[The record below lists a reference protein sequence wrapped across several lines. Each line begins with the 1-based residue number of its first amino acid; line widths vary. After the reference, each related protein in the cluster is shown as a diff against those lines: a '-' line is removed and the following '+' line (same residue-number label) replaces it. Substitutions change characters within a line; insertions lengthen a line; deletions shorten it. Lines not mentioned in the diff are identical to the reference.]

1 MAPPMIRGF
10 DDKASILDPRSDVI
24 VDACAGSGKT
34 WLLTS
39 RIIRAL
45 LLGAKPS
52 EILAITF
59 TRKAAREMSARL
71 TDWLKTL
78 STSSDE
84 KIRVFL
90 VERGIASSDLD
101 RYVSKARILYRE
113 YLATPSG
120 VNINTFHGWFFQ
132 IIQFAPWSV
141 QSGRGKELLES
152 EEVILR
158 ESWELFFKDQTPSE
172 DINDVL
178 YWLYDNFEL
187 HNSHKVINQF
197 VSNRLDWWTYKETF
211 DTSGILSL
219 WRSRQGQDPLNELAH
234 NRVIMGSLP
243 QFKNLLI
250 KNNLPSELKKLNVFE
265 MVSLAND
272 PVAWFSS
279 LKKLLSPERRA
290 TGAMRER
297 MGDSSAEEYVHLYRE
312 IKDEVGQ
319 IDINRTQWIADQLDF
334 AVKIIGDRLIDIFQ
348 SIKNSSQVMDFSDLE
363 WMVRSMLLD
372 DDQADFVLH
381 RLDSRYTHLLVDEF
395 QDTNPIQWTI
405 LKSWIDASVQAG
417 TPMKLFFVGDP
428 KQSIYRFRRAEPR
441 LFEVAEKLIV
451 DELGG
456 RKVTQNQSYRNS
468 PGITE
473 LVNQYFSKEN
483 IDFMEQHSVH
493 LSLASEIE
501 LFPLVGGVEMP
512 ANANQLDGPLWRDP
526 LVCSRSEHTDQPHF
540 KEGLI
545 IGGKILELMRS
556 KGVSDQ
562 GKLRN
567 IAYSDILIL
576 IKKRTHL
583 KDYEDAFR
591 ALGIPF
597 HSQRNGAL
605 LDTPEIQDIISL
617 LQFIANPHV
626 DYHLINVLSSPIFS
640 LGDVFLKNFIHR
652 GHQSIWE
659 FLSEGVSHS
668 KFSAHATEAANF
680 MSSWIASSEYLP
692 VHDLL
697 DMIYGDLDLIN
708 RYAGQVLP
716 DITERVRSNLS
727 AFLEYTLDFSAGRY
741 PSLTRF
747 LDEVRRLQDLKG
759 KGPGE
764 GLQTDSIDVIRIM
777 TIHGAKGLEAP
788 IVFLADANAK
798 PDSEGWDCLVDWTP
812 GGREPNHFSVY
823 GGKDMRGKA
832 RSSLFERHQ
841 LLSEEEES
849 NLLYVSITRAKQ
861 AFFISGV
868 ARGEGRCESWYFRL
882 KDAIDNCRLKSGLN
896 PLSGTNVP
904 HRKTDSDTHLKKNS
918 DTDQSVAPVGVR
930 RSTHKSREIDFG
942 TLVHKML
949 EIVTAENQEVGK
961 DELRRIVGL
970 DFADFDLAWDVT
982 FKILNSPQLQRFYKP
997 TEFLKAQNEVAY
1009 VNIRGDVKRI
1019 DRLVHFNEEIWVLDY
1034 KISLNESSSLNAS
1047 KRSQY
1052 KQQLTEYKSDLQAM
1066 KIIKPIRMGIVL
1078 SSGDLIEL

>member
-197 VSNRLDWWTYKETF
+197 VSNRLDWWAHKETF

-334 AVKIIGDRLIDIFQ
+334 AVKIIGDRLLDIFQ

-363 WMVRSMLLD
+363 WMV
-372 DDQADFVLH
+372 
-381 RLDSRYTHLLVDEF
+381 
-395 QDTNPIQWTI
+395 
-405 LKSWIDASVQAG
+405 
-417 TPMKLFFVGDP
+417 
-428 KQSIYRFRRAEPR
+428 
-441 LFEVAEKLIV
+441 
-451 DELGG
+451 
-456 RKVTQNQSYRNS
+456 
-468 PGITE
+468 
-473 LVNQYFSKEN
+473 
-483 IDFMEQHSVH
+483 
-493 LSLASEIE
+493 LSL
-501 LFPLVGGVEMP
+501 
-512 ANANQLDGPLWRDP
+512 
-526 LVCSRSEHTDQPHF
+526 
-540 KEGLI
+540 
-545 IGGKILELMRS
+545 
-556 KGVSDQ
+556 
-562 GKLRN
+562 
-567 IAYSDILIL
+567 
-576 IKKRTHL
+576 
-583 KDYEDAFR
+583 
-591 ALGIPF
+591 
-597 HSQRNGAL
+597 
-605 LDTPEIQDIISL
+605 
-617 LQFIANPHV
+617 
-626 DYHLINVLSSPIFS
+626 
-640 LGDVFLKNFIHR
+640 IH
-652 GHQSIWE
+652 I
-659 FLSEGVSHS
+659 
-668 KFSAHATEAANF
+668 
-680 MSSWIASSEYLP
+680 
-692 VHDLL
+692 
-697 DMIYGDLDLIN
+697 
-708 RYAGQVLP
+708 
-716 DITERVRSNLS
+716 
-727 AFLEYTLDFSAGRY
+727 
-741 PSLTRF
+741 
-747 LDEVRRLQDLKG
+747 
-759 KGPGE
+759 
-764 GLQTDSIDVIRIM
+764 
-777 TIHGAKGLEAP
+777 
-788 IVFLADANAK
+788 
-798 PDSEGWDCLVDWTP
+798 
-812 GGREPNHFSVY
+812 
-823 GGKDMRGKA
+823 
-832 RSSLFERHQ
+832 
-841 LLSEEEES
+841 
-849 NLLYVSITRAKQ
+849 
-861 AFFISGV
+861 
-868 ARGEGRCESWYFRL
+868 
-882 KDAIDNCRLKSGLN
+882 
-896 PLSGTNVP
+896 
-904 HRKTDSDTHLKKNS
+904 
-918 DTDQSVAPVGVR
+918 
-930 RSTHKSREIDFG
+930 
-942 TLVHKML
+942 
-949 EIVTAENQEVGK
+949 
-961 DELRRIVGL
+961 
-970 DFADFDLAWDVT
+970 
-982 FKILNSPQLQRFYKP
+982 
-997 TEFLKAQNEVAY
+997 
-1009 VNIRGDVKRI
+1009 
-1019 DRLVHFNEEIWVLDY
+1019 
-1034 KISLNESSSLNAS
+1034 
-1047 KRSQY
+1047 
-1052 KQQLTEYKSDLQAM
+1052 
-1066 KIIKPIRMGIVL
+1066 
-1078 SSGDLIEL
+1078 